1 MAESESEQKSR
12 IAAALVVLKRDAK
25 VFTLLLSIVIGVAGI
40 CGGLVKI
47 GFSISHVIDQLD
59 QHEKQI
65 QKLTETDA
73 KREAMLSKH
82 DAKLD
87 QVIQDLDQ
95 MKNKLQIPNTSRRYF
110 PPMESE
116 EGSVALPPK
125 PHSKAGPFAGMIY
138 ETKATPPPQ
147 DSFMT
152 YPTPK

>member
-1 MAESESEQKSR
+1 MAEETKEQKNLV
-12 IAAALVVLKRDAK
+12 AAALVVLNRDVKMFA
-25 VFTLLLSIVIGVAGI
+25 LLLSIVIGVGGV

-47 GFSISHVIDQLD
+47 GYSISHVIDQLD
-59 QHEKQI
+59 EHEKQI

-95 MKNKLQIPNTSRRYF
+95 MKNKLRIPDSPHHYL

-116 EGSVALPPK
+116 EGFVALPPK
-125 PHSKAGPFAGMIY
+125 PHSKADPFAGTIY
-138 ETKATPPPQ
+138 ETKVAPPPQ
-147 DSFMT
+147 DST
-152 YPTPK
+152 INHPNW